1 MLMGINRRHFLATP
15 GLASVALAELGC
27 ANWEQGDHVLATTTL
42 VGDLARHL
50 LPPEVPVILLMGPG
64 IDPHTYEPTART
76 VAHIR
81 QARLIV
87 GHGLH
92 LEGRLTQLLEA
103 THEQAIRR
111 VFLVTRHLETA
122 QPDRLRQS
130 DGQWDPH
137 IWFDAEL
144 WSDTIPPLAMT
155 LAEVYPRHSGHIEEN
170 KNFLRSEFNKLH
182 REMLERV
189 KAIPPARRI
198 LITSHDAFG
207 YLGQAYGL
215 EVHAIQGISTAGE
228 VSESSLR
235 ELANLAVERE
245 VSVGFLEST
254 VSPRTLEKLR
264 ALIRARSGKTA
275 ETSFRLGGELFSDSL
290 GGAGSGAE
298 TYLSMM
304 RHNLEVIS
312 GALSNG

>member
-170 KNFLRSEFNKLH
+170 KNFLRSEFKKLH
-182 REMLERV
+182 R
-189 KAIPPARRI
+189 
-198 LITSHDAFG
+198 DAFG

-215 EVHAIQGISTAGE
+215 EVHAIQGISTAAE